1 LPALREPQAEHE
13 LEQPEGEKTDA
24 RNPC

>member
-1 LPALREPQAEHE
+1 LPALQEPQAEHE